1 MSFEGQIALVTGCS
15 RGIGRVIA
23 EDLAR
28 HGATVIATARDTDAI
43 QSWSH
48 DQKDIA
54 ARVLPA
60 KLEVTDREAIDKLVE
75 DLTTKHHKIDILVNN
90 AGITKDGLL
99 MNMSDEQFDEVINVN
114 LRGAFW
120 LCRAVS
126 RHMVRARYGRI
137 INIASFSGVAGNPGQ
152 ANYSAAKAGLVGM
165 TKAIAKEL
173 GKRGVTCNAVAP
185 GFIDTDMTA
194 VLPEKLKDQA
204 KQAIPL
210 QRFGTSA
217 EVAAAVTFL
226 SSKSASYITG
236 QCLSVDGGLHT

>member
-28 HGATVIATARDTDAI
+28 AGAIVVATARNTDSI
-43 QSWSH
+43 HSWAH

-54 ARVLPA
+54 ARIVPM
-60 KLEVTDREAIDKLVE
+60 KLEVTDREAIDKLVDE
-75 DLTTKHHKIDILVNN
+75 ITTKYEKLDILVNN

-114 LRGAFW
+114 LRASFW

-137 INIASFSGVAGNPGQ
+137 VNIASFSGVAGNPGQ
-152 ANYSAAKAGLVGM
+152 ANYAAAKAGVVGM

-173 GKRGVTCNAVAP
+173 GKRGVTCNAIAP
-185 GFIDTDMTA
+185 GFIETDMTA
-194 VLPEKLKDQA
+194 VLPEKLKEQA
-204 KQAIPL
+204 KLMIPL

-217 EVAAAVTFL
+217 EVAAAVTFMA
-226 SSKSASYITG
+226 SKSASYITG

>member
-1 MSFEGQIALVTGCS
+1 MSFQGQIALVTGCS

-28 HGATVIATARDTDAI
+28 QGATVAATARNTDAI
-43 QSWSH
+43 HSWAH
-48 DQKDIA
+48 EQADLT
-54 ARVLPA
+54 ARIVPLR
-60 KLEVTDREAIDKLVE
+60 LEMADAPAIDKTVE
-75 DLTTKHHKIDILVNN
+75 ELIAKHGKIDILVNN

-99 MNMSDEQFDEVINVN
+99 MNMSDEQFDEVIAVN
-114 LRGAFW
+114 LRAAFQ

-137 INIASFSGVAGNPGQ
+137 VNIASFSGIAGNPGQ
-152 ANYSAAKAGLVGM
+152 ANYAAAKAGLVGM

-173 GKRGVTCNAVAP
+173 GKRGITCNAIAP
-185 GFIDTDMTA
+185 GFIETDMTA
-194 VLPEKLKDQA
+194 VLPDKLKEGA
-204 KQAIPL
+204 KQLIPL
-210 QRFGTSA
+210 QRFGSSA

-226 SSKSASYITG
+226 ASKSASYITG